1 MRSFAALILAFIL
14 SNSLCAQNRNTKE
27 EKKEISRLRR
37 NELLK
42 LEEEGES
49 FFKRHSVFSMKL
61 NTDGY
66 GFGYEYGLIKS
77 AYKTNF
83 FQIELN
89 EKKHRKEEKQYR
101 VTQVPTQIGP
111 IWVEGRYFVYGKQN
125 NFFQAKLG
133 YGQQRMIG
141 NKGNKNGIA
150 VYFTYSGGIS
160 VGLLKPYYLG
170 VVDTLT
176 SPGRSYYREIKY
188 SKELDSLFLFSDFI
202 EKAGFSKGLNEMKL
216 VPGIYAK
223 TALRFDWGRFN
234 NTISAIEVGL
244 NLELYAQTIPQMVAI
259 APKRLFGN
267 TYIALNFGRRK

>member
-1 MRSFAALILAFIL
+1 MLLFVNPIL
-14 SNSLCAQNRNTKE
+14 AQNRNDKE
-27 EKKEISRLRR
+27 NKKEISRLRR

-49 FFKRHSVFSMKL
+49 FFKRQSVFNIKL

-66 GFGYEYGLIKS
+66 GFGYEYGIIRS
-77 AYKTNF
+77 ARKTDI
-83 FQIELN
+83 FQFELN

-150 VYFTYSGGIS
+150 IYALYSGGLS
-160 VGLLKPYYLG
+160 LGLLKPYYVG
-170 VVDTLT
+170 VVDTLS
-176 SPGRSYYREIKY
+176 SPGLTYYREIKY
-188 SKELDSLFLFSDFI
+188 SKEVDSLFLFSDFI
-202 EKAGFSKGLNEMKL
+202 EKAAFSKGFNEMQI

-244 NLELYAQTIPQMVAI
+244 NLEFYANTIQQMVAI
-259 APKRLFGN
+259 APKRFFGN